1 MILVVGGAFQG
12 KGKAAQRLL
21 EAAEGEKSIL
31 HVDAGT
37 LGLTEAEPM
46 VSVVLEH
53 VERFVKQELDGK
65 RLDESTEIQLNGEQ
79 KRALEAEVFETVWA
93 CLSERIKEG
102 ETLAFTMD
110 EMGCGVVPMTYR
122 ERAYREIVGRIGCR
136 LAEEADEV
144 YRVVCGI
151 AVKIK

>member
-21 EAAEGEKSIL
+21 EAAEREKHIL
-31 HVDAGT
+31 RGDAGKA
-37 LGLTEAEPM
+37 GLTEAEPTAFA
-46 VSVVLEH
+46 VLEH
-53 VERFVKQELDGK
+53 VERFVKRELEG
-65 RLDESTEIQLNGEQ
+65 RGLDESAEVQMDGEQ
-79 KRALEAEVFETVWA
+79 KRMLEAEVFETVWA
-93 CLSERIKEG
+93 RLAGQIKNG

-110 EMGCGVVPMTYR
+110 EVGCGVVPMTYR
-122 ERAYREIVGRIGCR
+122 ERAYREIAGRIGCR

-144 YRVVCGI
+144 YRVACGI